1 MDPLHNSGLCKYMYC
16 VLNNQANIK
25 KKKERLFNLCE
36 EKYFR
41 YVFDKRRLEAQKA
54 VMKVSALMQQLW
66 LFYVKNGERTQV
78 SLLYRVCMK
87 ALFTAPS
94 YLLELQWSMPTNTL
108 YTIYRM
114 PNGKDDG
121 VRDKILDSRVS

>member
-1 MDPLHNSGLCKYMYC
+1 M
-16 VLNNQANIK
+16 
-25 KKKERLFNLCE
+25 
-36 EKYFR
+36 
-41 YVFDKRRLEAQKA
+41 
-54 VMKVSALMQQLW
+54 
-66 LFYVKNGERTQV
+66 
-78 SLLYRVCMK
+78 SLLYIVYMK

-94 YLLELQWSMPTNTL
+94 YLLELQWSMSNPTNTL